1 MTLENLIAILEAFAE
16 VSIRVTFHDDVLF
29 EGIATGNKSKWVEYA
44 QRRVNLI
51 QNRNGVYYIYV

>member
-1 MTLENLIAILEAFAE
+1 MTQENLIAVLEAFAE
-16 VSIRVTFHDDVLF
+16 VSIRVTFHYEVLF
-29 EGIATGNKSKWVEYA
+29 EGIAIGNKSKWAEYA